1 MAVFSTIAA
10 WVTAGF
16 NAIFANALV
25 AQFGFYGAAGIGM
38 AVGQVAAAAI
48 AIGVSRLLAPK
59 INIPVSD
66 IQAVINQTEAAR
78 RIYVGRNLAGGIRAF
93 FHTKAGTLYQL
104 VVVNHGQ
111 INGFVAFWID
121 GEPVTLDGNGVVT
134 STDKAGFVTVRTR
147 NGSGQ
152 GGNYGILS
160 SAFPATWDA
169 SRRLQGQATFLVTAK
184 APKAEDFAKV
194 FPKSYNTTYQWV
206 IEGQAIH
213 DPRSNASAYGDN
225 AALVIA
231 HYLTHADGY
240 RLASGEVDWPSV
252 ESMADVADLPIP
264 QKAGG
269 AAPNLRLWGY
279 WTLDE
284 GPVDVLDRMHASSG
298 IRAYETQ
305 DGKIGLIGGSFGTP
319 ATTLTAKDI
328 SSIVTKEAINE
339 REGYNVLVPFFL
351 SEDQKFTVTE
361 LEPWRDEDR
370 LAEEGEISAEYRM
383 GMCPNQSQARRLAKK
398 QIHDDN
404 RAKVEI
410 VTNLVGLKA
419 RYPRF
424 AGQRHTI
431 LLEYRPEDGSGRQ
444 IVGEYEV
451 LNHQFDPIN
460 LECRIE
466 LAKVDRAS
474 EAWDPEEEGDLIVA
488 PPTPELDGPPEL
500 DAVVT
505 QRIINTTGTTAQ
517 AVIEVAAV
525 PIPDRDDLEVQAE
538 YSMISPEAGY
548 WQRMVS
554 SGMIAT
560 SPAISDRAIY
570 AVRARWTGLFEG
582 VDEWEDLGS
591 ITIQVDAT
599 PPGQPSELI
608 PSNGSGYV
616 HLSWRNPTGAFARIR
631 VYRNVTSD
639 FGTATMIGSTGGA
652 SGQISEYQDD
662 TISPATTYYY
672 WVVAANV
679 SSVEGTPA
687 GPANITT
694 P

>member
-1 MAVFSTIAA
+1 MAIFSAIAA
-10 WVTAGF
+10 GITWAF
-16 NAIFANALV
+16 NAVFANALV
-25 AQFGFYGAAGIGM
+25 ASFGFYGAAAIGM
-38 AVGQVAAAAI
+38 AVGQIGAAAI
-48 AIGVSRLLAPK
+48 AIGISRALQPK
-59 INIPVSD
+59 INIPVSE
-66 IQAVINQTEAAR
+66 IQAVLNQTEAAR
-78 RIYVGRNLAGGIRAF
+78 RIYVGKNLTGGIRAF
-93 FHTKAGTLYQL
+93 FHTKSGMLYQL
-104 VVVNHGQ
+104 VVIGHGR
-111 INGFVAFWID
+111 INSFAEFWVD
-121 GEPVTLDGNGVVT
+121 GEPVTVSSGAVT
-134 STDKAGFVTVRTR
+134 STDKAGFMWVATR
-147 NGSGQ
+147 DGSGQ
-152 GGNYGILS
+152 GGNYPALS
-160 SAFPATWDA
+160 DAFPATWGA
-169 SRRLQGQATFLVTAK
+169 NRRLQSQATFLVRMK
-184 APKAEDFAKV
+184 APAPEDFAKI
-194 FPKSYNTTYQWV
+194 FPKSYNTAVQWV

-213 DPRSNASAYGDN
+213 DPRSNTSAYGDN

-240 RLASGEVDWPSV
+240 RLASGEVDWLSV
-252 ESMADVADLPIP
+252 EAMADVADLPIP

-269 AAPNLRLWGY
+269 TAPNLRLWGY

-305 DGKIGLIGGSFGTP
+305 DGKIGLIGGGFGTP

-339 REGYNVLVPFFL
+339 RDGYNVLVPFFL

-370 LAEEGEISAEYRM
+370 LAEEGEVSAEYRM
-383 GMCPNQSQARRLAKK
+383 EMCPNQSQARRLAKK

-404 RAKVEI
+404 RAKVEV
-410 VTNLVGLKA
+410 VTNLAGLKA

-431 LLEYRPEDGSGRQ
+431 LLDYRPEDGSGRQ

-474 EAWDPEEEGDLIVA
+474 EAWDPEEEGELIVA
-488 PPTPELDGPPEL
+488 PPTPELDAPPEL

-525 PIPDRDDLEVQAE
+525 PIPDRDDLVVQAE
-538 YSMISPEAGY
+538 YSMVSPEAGY

-582 VDEWEDLGS
+582 VDDWENLGS

-616 HLSWRNPTGAFARIR
+616 HLSWRNPTGAFASIR
-631 VYRNVTSD
+631 VYRNGTND

-662 TISPATTYYY
+662 AISAATTYYY

-687 GPANITT
+687 GPASITT

>member
-1 MAVFSTIAA
+1 MIFTAISYLAG
-10 WVTAGF
+10 WVGGF
-16 NAIFANALV
+16 L
-25 AQFGFYGAAGIGM
+25 GAAAGLSFSA
-38 AVGQVAAAAI
+38 AVTFGTYFGTAVAAAA

-59 INIPVSD
+59 INIPVSE
-66 IQAVINQTEAAR
+66 IQAVINQTEAPR
-78 RIYVGRNLAGGIRAF
+78 RIYVGKNLAGGIRAF
-93 FHTKAGTLYQL
+93 FHTKEGTLYQL
-104 VVVNHGQ
+104 VVVGHGR
-111 INGFVAFWID
+111 INRFVEFWVD
-121 GEPVTLDGNGVVT
+121 GEPVTVSGGAVT
-134 STDKAGFVTVRTR
+134 STDKAGFMWVSTR
-147 NGSGQ
+147 DGSGQ
-152 GGNYGILS
+152 GGNYTALS
-160 SAFPATWDA
+160 DAFPLTWDA
-169 SRRLQGQATFLVTAK
+169 NRRLQNQATFLVRMK
-184 APKAEDFAKV
+184 APAPEDFAKI
-194 FPKSYNTTYQWV
+194 FPKSYNTAVQWV
-206 IEGQAIH
+206 IEGQRIL
-213 DPRSNASAYGDN
+213 DPRSGTTDYTDN

-240 RLASGEVDWPSV
+240 RLASGEVDWASV
-252 ESMADVADLPIP
+252 EAMADVADQPIP

-269 AAPNLRLWGY
+269 TAPNLRLWGY

-305 DGKIGLIGGSFGTP
+305 DGKIGLIGGNFGTP

-339 REGYNVLVPFFL
+339 REGYNVLIPFFL
-351 SEDQKFTVTE
+351 SEDQSFTVTE

-370 LAEEGEISAEYRM
+370 LAEEGEVSAEYRM
-383 GMCPNQSQARRLAKK
+383 EMCPNQSQARRLAKK
-398 QIHDDN
+398 QIHDGN

-431 LLEYRPEDGSGRQ
+431 LLDYRPEDGSGRQ

-474 EAWDPEEEGDLIVA
+474 EAWDPEEEGELIVA
-488 PPTPELDGPPEL
+488 PPTPELDPPPEL

-505 QRIINTTGTTAQ
+505 QRIINPNLAVAQ

-525 PIPDRDDLEVQAE
+525 PIPDRDDLEVQAD
-538 YSMISPEAGY
+538 YRMVAPEASLQ
-548 WQRMVS
+548 WRKMVS
-554 SGMIAT
+554 SGLIAT
-560 SPAISDRAIY
+560 SPAVNDGATYI
-570 AVRARWTGLFEG
+570 VRARWNGSFEG
-582 VDEWEDLGS
+582 VDEWEDLGD

-599 PPGQPSELI
+599 PPGQPTQLI
-608 PSNGSGYV
+608 VSNGSGYV

-631 VYRNVTSD
+631 VYRNTVNNFS
-639 FGTATMIGSTGGA
+639 TATMIGSTGGA

-662 TISPATTYYY
+662 TISPATTYRY

-679 SSVEGTPA
+679 SGVEGTPA
-687 GPANITT
+687 GPATITT
-694 P
+694 G

>member
-1 MAVFSTIAA
+1 MIFSAISYAA
-10 WVTAGF
+10 GWIGGF
-16 NAIFANALV
+16 L
-25 AQFGFYGAAGIGM
+25 GAAAGLSLSA
-38 AVGQVAAAAI
+38 AVTFGTYFGTVATAAI

-59 INIPVSD
+59 INIPVSE
-66 IQAVINQTEAAR
+66 IQAVINQTDAPR
-78 RIYVGRNLAGGIRAF
+78 RIYVGKNLAGGIRAF

-104 VVVNHGQ
+104 VVIGHGR
-111 INGFVAFWID
+111 ITSFAEFWVD
-121 GEPVTLDGNGVVT
+121 GEPVTVSDGAVT
-134 STDKAGFVTVRTR
+134 STDKAGFMWVSTR
-147 NGSGQ
+147 DGSGQ
-152 GGNYGILS
+152 GGNYPVLS
-160 SAFPATWDA
+160 DAFPLTWGEN
-169 SRRLQGQATFLVTAK
+169 RRLQSQATFLVRMK
-184 APKAEDFAKV
+184 APAPEDFAKI
-194 FPKSYNTTYQWV
+194 FPKSYNTAVQWV

-213 DPRSNASAYGDN
+213 DPRSDTSAYGDN

-252 ESMADVADLPIP
+252 ESMADVADMPIP

-269 AAPNLRLWGY
+269 TAPNLRLWGY

-284 GPVDVLDRMHASSG
+284 GPVDVLDRMHASSS

-305 DGKIGLIGGSFGTP
+305 DGKIGLIGGGFGTP

-339 REGYNVLVPFFL
+339 REGYNVLVPFFM
-351 SEDQKFTVTE
+351 SEAQKFTVTE

-370 LAEEGEISAEYRM
+370 LVEEGEVSSEYRM
-383 GMCPNQSQARRLAKK
+383 EMCPNQSQARRLAKK

-404 RAKVEI
+404 RATVEI

-419 RYPRF
+419 RYPRYH
-424 AGQRHTI
+424 GQRHTI
-431 LLEYRPEDGSGRQ
+431 LLDYRPEDGSGRIIQ
-444 IVGEYEV
+444 GEYEV
-451 LNHQFDPIN
+451 VNHQFDPIN

-466 LAKVDRAS
+466 LEKVDRAS
-474 EAWDPEEEGDLIVA
+474 EAWDPEEEGELIVA
-488 PPTPELDGPPEL
+488 PPTPELDGPPDL

-505 QRIINTTGTTAQ
+505 QRIVNTTGTSAQ

-538 YSMISPEAGY
+538 YSMISPDAGN
-548 WQRMVS
+548 WRRMVS
-554 SGMIAT
+554 SGLIAT
-560 SPAISDRAIY
+560 SPAVNDGATY
-570 AVRARWTGLFEG
+570 AVRARWNGLFEG
-582 VDEWEDLGS
+582 VDEWEDLGR

-599 PPGQPSELI
+599 HPGRPTELI

-616 HLSWRNPTGAFARIR
+616 HLSWRNPTGAFASIR
-631 VYRNVTSD
+631 VYRNATND
-639 FGTATMIGSTGGA
+639 FGTATMIGTTGGA

-662 TISPATTYYY
+662 TVSPATTYYY

-679 SSVEGTPA
+679 SGVEGTPA

>member
-1 MAVFSTIAA
+1 MIFTAISYAA
-10 WVTAGF
+10 GWLGGF
-16 NAIFANALV
+16 L
-25 AQFGFYGAAGIGM
+25 GAAAGLSLSA
-38 AVGQVAAAAI
+38 AVTFGTYFGTVATAAI

-59 INIPVSD
+59 INIPVSE
-66 IQAVINQTEAAR
+66 IQAVINQTDAPR
-78 RIYVGRNLAGGIRAF
+78 RIYVGKNLAGGIRAF
-93 FHTKAGTLYQL
+93 FHTKSGTLYQL
-104 VVVNHGQ
+104 VVVGHGR
-111 INGFVAFWID
+111 INRFAEFWVD
-121 GEPVTLDGNGVVT
+121 GEPVTVSSGAVT
-134 STDKAGFVTVRTR
+134 STDKAGFMWVATR
-147 NGSGQ
+147 DGSGQ
-152 GGNYGILS
+152 GGNYTALS
-160 SAFPATWDA
+160 DAFPLTWGPN
-169 SRRLQGQATFLVTAK
+169 RRLQNQATFLVRMK
-184 APKAEDFAKV
+184 APAPEDFAKI
-194 FPKSYNTTYQWV
+194 FPKSYNTAVQWV
-206 IEGQAIH
+206 IEGQRIY
-213 DPRSNASAYGDN
+213 DPRTNTTGYGDN

-240 RLASGEVDWPSV
+240 RLKSGEVDWASV
-252 ESMADVADLPIP
+252 EAMADVADLPIP
-264 QKAGG
+264 QKVGG
-269 AAPNLRLWGY
+269 TAPNLRLWGY

-305 DGKIGLIGGSFGTP
+305 DGKIGLIGGGFGTP

-370 LAEEGEISAEYRM
+370 LAEEGEVSAEYRM
-383 GMCPNQSQARRLAKK
+383 EMCPNQSQARRLAKK

-431 LLEYRPEDGSGRQ
+431 LLDYQPEDGSGRQ

-474 EAWDPEEEGDLIVA
+474 EAWDPEEEGELIVA

-505 QRIINTTGTTAQ
+505 QRIINTTGTTAH

-538 YSMISPEAGY
+538 YSMISPEAGN

-560 SPAISDRAIY
+560 SPAISDSAIY

-582 VDEWEDLGS
+582 VDDWEDLGS

-631 VYRNVTSD
+631 VYRNGASD
-639 FGTATMIGSTGGA
+639 FGTATMIGTTGGA

-679 SSVEGTPA
+679 SGVEGTPA